1 MNDDQLQ
8 NHLKENVVSHQL
20 ILLNMIKAGTNQHNY
35 ENLATQEAL
44 KQSLTTAEATITGH
58 NWALHCQNQRITSLE
73 RVMEVLSKKGGE

>member
-20 ILLNMIKAGTNQHNY
+20 ILLKMFRAGASQHND
-35 ENLATQEAL
+35 ENVATQQEAL

-58 NWALHCQNQRITSLE
+58 DWALHSQNQRLTSLE
-73 RVMEVLSKKGGE
+73 RDMEVHVLS